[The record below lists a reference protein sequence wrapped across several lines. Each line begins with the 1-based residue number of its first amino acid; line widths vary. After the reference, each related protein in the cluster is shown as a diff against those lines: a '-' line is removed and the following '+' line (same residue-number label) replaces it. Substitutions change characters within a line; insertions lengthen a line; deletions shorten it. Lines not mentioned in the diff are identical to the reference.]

1 MDGQKVAYP
10 QILGQSNFCTNSSP
24 DFVKFSTVWHFTLLS
39 RFYIL
44 SIYYYCY
51 YYYYYFNFLPIIY
64 YYYYYYVVVVVVVI
78 IDIII
83 TVYLPYFDTMVE
95 NIYRI
100 QEFVAIFHYD

>member
-1 MDGQKVAYP
+1 MNCSFVSVLIDMIIVH
-10 QILGQSNFCTNSSP
+10 SNLSNL
-24 DFVKFSTVWHFTLLS
+24 VKN
-39 RFYIL
+39 YYC
-44 SIYYYCY
+44 YYYY